1 MKFPTC
7 LQIASLSILSI
18 AQWSNVALAEEMAEM
33 HRMNPHQIATTPSG
47 SVSNNYA
54 ALVESAMATMNTGMN
69 KAPMTGD
76 PDHDFASMM
85 VPHHQGAVDMATVA
99 LQYGKDPK
107 VKKLARDIIKS
118 QNAEIAWMKTWLA
131 KHSR

>member
-1 MKFPTC
+1 MKCT
-7 LQIASLSILSI
+7 
-18 AQWSNVALAEEMAEM
+18 ALAFG
-33 HRMNPHQIATTPSG
+33 IATVLLQTHLAVAQTPPMDHSKM
-47 SVSNNYA
+47 A
-54 ALVESAMATMNTGMN
+54 MPMSADATASTKAYTEAMEKMHKNMPMA
-69 KAPMTGD
+69 MTGD
-76 PDHDFASMM
+76 ADTDFIRGML
-85 VPHHQGAVDMATVA
+85 PHHQGAVDMATVA